1 MGKVSL
7 LHQRPIPP
15 PAWLCLLLH
24 LHSPPFPESFPVS
37 RQICSSI
44 NNSNFSGYYQFLCST
59 LNLWKEFSI
68 QPVSN
73 SLFTLCTSQLRSAF
87 LLQHKGK
94 CSCLGQYLPRCC
106 QIFWPFLCS
115 HCTELLSSTHLCCS
129 ASWNIL
135 LAWLLRHHS
144 LLGSLPSHSSLLF
157 VFFPYFS
164 KSVDP
169 QIIRVIE
176 DLVLCSPLS
185 TPEL

>member
-1 MGKVSL
+1 MKKPSDVNPQFYNQIVFVVAASPPLLQLLGKSV
-7 LHQRPIPP
+7 PP
-15 PAWLCLLLH
+15 PLKANSSTCSAVCLLLH

-59 LNLWKEFSI
+59 LNFWKEFSI

-73 SLFTLCTSQLRSAF
+73 SLFTVCTSQPRSAF

-115 HCTELLSSTHLCCS
+115 HSTELNFS
-129 ASWNIL
+129 AALISVVL
-135 LAWLLRHHS
+135 LLGIFS
-144 LLGSLPSHSSLLF
+144 LLG
-157 VFFPYFS
+157 
-164 KSVDP
+164 
-169 QIIRVIE
+169 
-176 DLVLCSPLS
+176 C
-185 TPEL
+185 